1 MAQKF
6 LTSINLNKNEL
17 QNAVL
22 QNLASAPSSPKV
34 GQKYYN
40 TADNK
45 EYIYNGTKWVSY
57 EATDSSLLRTTD
69 VVNNLTSTSTNK
81 PLSAAQGKE
90 LNTSI
95 SNLSTKVGTVES
107 NVSKNATAIQTEKSR
122 AEGVEAELRKDITD
136 IQNDYLTSSDKSDLQ
151 GNVTSEA
158 NRAKAAEDKIEASVG
173 LGTDGSYTAH
183 TNKNY
188 INGATSVRNEIEKL
202 DTQVKT
208 NATNIG
214 SLDSTLKTEQGNID
228 TLQGYFNNGVAKQA
242 AKVTNALTIKMNG
255 QSNVVYDGSGAKEVN
270 ISATNIVTALGTTPV
285 NRATGDKNGNDIST
299 TYVTRA
305 GNEDVTGVHNFT
317 NGIEING
324 VPITKNE
331 NGVVYIEGN
340 LAVKG
345 GVTMFA
351 DDSVTESTIRDAIGN
366 AGYDGA
372 TGLAAFNS
380 SQFNI
385 NEDGTVSIIG
395 GSTGVDS
402 VGVLAVVEEAGY
414 IKENEVAASY
424 INKNQI
430 GTANGLA
437 TLGSDGK
444 VPSSQLPSYVDDV
457 LEYANKSNFP
467 TTGESGKIYVETSTS
482 KAYRW
487 SGSTYVEI
495 AAATIHK
502 YSTTLSGNGTTKDFV
517 VTHSLNTRDVIVNL
531 YENTTPYQQVWAD
544 VKMTSTS
551 QVTVSFA
558 EAPASGVNYR
568 IVIIA

>member
-45 EYIYNGTKWVSY
+45 EYIWNGTAWITY
-57 EATDSSLLRTTD
+57 EKADSTLIRTSD

-81 PLSAAQGKE
+81 PLAAAQGKE

-122 AEGVEAELRKDITD
+122 AEGVEAELREDITD

-270 ISATNIVTALGTTPV
+270 ISAANIVTALGTTPV

-502 YSTTLSGNGTTKDFV
+502 YSTTLSGNGTTKDFT

>member
-22 QNLASAPSSPKV
+22 QNLASAPSSPKA

-57 EATDSSLLRTTD
+57 EPTDSSLLRTTD

-90 LNTSI
+90 LNASI

-214 SLDSTLKTEQGNID
+214 SLDSTLKTEQSNID

-270 ISATNIVTALGTTPV
+270 ISAANIVTALGTTPV

-395 GSTGVDS
+395 GSTGVDA

>member
-45 EYIYNGTKWVSY
+45 EYIWNGTAWITY
-57 EATDSSLLRTTD
+57 EKADSTLIRTSD

-95 SNLSTKVGTVES
+95 SNLSTNVGTIES
-107 NVSKNATAIQTEKSR
+107 NVSKNTTAIQTEKSR
-122 AEGVEAELRKDITD
+122 AEDVEAELREDITD

-188 INGATSVRNEIEKL
+188 INGATNVRNEIEKL

-214 SLDSTLKTEQGNID
+214 SLDSTLKTEQSNID

-270 ISATNIVTALGTTPV
+270 ISAANIVTALGTTPV

-502 YSTTLSGNGTTKDFV
+502 YSTTLSGNGSTRDFT
-517 VTHSLNTRDVIVNL
+517 VTHSLNTRDIVVNM
-531 YENTTPYQQVWAD
+531 YENTSPYQQVWAD

-558 EAPASGVNYR
+558 EAPASGVSYR

>member
-45 EYIYNGTKWVSY
+45 EYIWNGTAWITY
-57 EATDSSLLRTTD
+57 EKADSTLIRTSD

-107 NVSKNATAIQTEKSR
+107 NVSKNTTAIQTEKSR
-122 AEGVEAELRKDITD
+122 AEGVEAELREDITD

-188 INGATSVRNEIEKL
+188 INGATSVRNEVEKL

-255 QSNVVYDGSGAKEVN
+255 QPNVVYDGSGAKEVN
-270 ISATNIVTALGTTPV
+270 ISAANIVTALGTTPV

-351 DDSVTESTIRDAIGN
+351 DDSVTESSIRDAIGN

-395 GSTGVDS
+395 GSTGVDA

-544 VKMTSTS
+544 VKMISTS

-558 EAPASGVNYR
+558 EAPASGTNYR

>member
-34 GQKYYN
+34 GQKYFN

-45 EYIYNGTKWVSY
+45 EYIYNGSEWVTY
-57 EATDSSLLRTTD
+57 EPLDNTLLRTTD
-69 VVNNLTSTSTNK
+69 VVDNLTTTANNK
-81 PLSAAQGKE
+81 PLSATQGKE
-90 LNTSI
+90 LNTKIGSLTTRV
-95 SNLSTKVGTVES
+95 STVEGG
-107 NVSKNATAIQTEKSR
+107 VTTNATAITTEKTR
-122 AEGVEAELRKDITD
+122 AEGIEAGLRTD
-136 IQNDYLTSSDKSDLQ
+136 VNAIKADYLKASDKSSLQ
-151 GNVTSEA
+151 TSISDETT
-158 NRAKAAEDKIEASVG
+158 RAKAAEDKIESSVG
-173 LGTDGSYTAH
+173 LATDGSYAPH
-183 TNKNY
+183 TTKNY

-202 DTQVKT
+202 DAQVKV

-214 SLDSTLKTEQGNID
+214 TLDSTLKTEQGNID
-228 TLQGYFNNGVAKQA
+228 TLEGYFTNGVAKQA
-242 AKVTNALTIKMNG
+242 AKVSNALTIKMNG
-255 QSNVVYDGSGAKEVN
+255 QNDVVFDGSGAKQVN
-270 ISATNIVTALGTTPV
+270 ISAANIVTALGTTPV
-285 NRATGDKNGNDIST
+285 NRATGDKNGNDITT
-299 TYVTRA
+299 TYVPVS
-305 GNEDVTGVHNFT
+305 GNTDITGQKNFT
-317 NGIEING
+317 NGIKIEG

-331 NGVVYIEGN
+331 NGVIYIEGN

-345 GVTMFA
+345 GVTAFA
-351 DDSVTESTIRDAIGN
+351 DDSVTESTIRDAIGP

-380 SQFNI
+380 SQFRVNS
-385 NEDGTVSIIG
+385 DGTVSIIG
-395 GSTGVDS
+395 GSTGVDAA
-402 VGVLAVVEEAGY
+402 GVLAVVSEAGY
-414 IKENEVAASY
+414 ITSSNVAASY

-430 GTANGLA
+430 GKANGIA

-457 LEYANKSNFP
+457 LEYTNKSSFP
-467 TTGESGKIYVETSTS
+467 SPGEAGKIYVDASTA

-487 SGSTYVEI
+487 SGTTYVEI

-502 YSTTLSGNGTTKDFV
+502 YSATLSGNGSTKEFT
-517 VTHSLNTRDVIVNL
+517 VTHSLGTRDVVVNL
-531 YENTTPYQQVWAD
+531 YENTSPYQQVWAD
-544 VKMTSTS
+544 IKMTSTS

-558 EAPASGVNYR
+558 EAPASGVSYR

>member
-22 QNLASAPSSPKV
+22 QNLASAPSSPKA

-57 EATDSSLLRTTD
+57 EPTDSSLLRTTD

-214 SLDSTLKTEQGNID
+214 SLDSTLKTEQSNIN

-270 ISATNIVTALGTTPV
+270 ISAANIVTALGTTPV

-395 GSTGVDS
+395 GSTGVDA

>member
-45 EYIYNGTKWVSY
+45 EYIWNGTAWITY
-57 EATDSSLLRTTD
+57 EKADSTLIRTSD

-81 PLSAAQGKE
+81 PLAAAQGKE

-122 AEGVEAELRKDITD
+122 AEGVEAELREDITD

-270 ISATNIVTALGTTPV
+270 ISAANIVTALGTTPV

-502 YSTTLSGNGTTKDFV
+502 YSTTLSGNGTTKDFT
-517 VTHSLNTRDVIVNL
+517 VTHSLNTRDVIVNI

>member
-1 MAQKF
+1 
-6 LTSINLNKNEL
+6 
-17 QNAVL
+17 
-22 QNLASAPSSPKV
+22 
-34 GQKYYN
+34 
-40 TADNK
+40 
-45 EYIYNGTKWVSY
+45 
-57 EATDSSLLRTTD
+57 
-69 VVNNLTSTSTNK
+69 
-81 PLSAAQGKE
+81 
-90 LNTSI
+90 
-95 SNLSTKVGTVES
+95 
-107 NVSKNATAIQTEKSR
+107 
-122 AEGVEAELRKDITD
+122 
-136 IQNDYLTSSDKSDLQ
+136 
-151 GNVTSEA
+151 
-158 NRAKAAEDKIEASVG
+158 
-173 LGTDGSYTAH
+173 
-183 TNKNY
+183 
-188 INGATSVRNEIEKL
+188 
-202 DTQVKT
+202 
-208 NATNIG
+208 
-214 SLDSTLKTEQGNID
+214 
-228 TLQGYFNNGVAKQA
+228 
-242 AKVTNALTIKMNG
+242 MNG

-395 GSTGVDS
+395 GSTGVDA

-437 TLGSDGK
+437 TLGRDGK

-457 LEYANKSNFP
+457 LE
-467 TTGESGKIYVETSTS
+467 
-482 KAYRW
+482 
-487 SGSTYVEI
+487 
-495 AAATIHK
+495 
-502 YSTTLSGNGTTKDFV
+502 
-517 VTHSLNTRDVIVNL
+517 
-531 YENTTPYQQVWAD
+531 
-544 VKMTSTS
+544 
-551 QVTVSFA
+551 
-558 EAPASGVNYR
+558 
-568 IVIIA
+568 

>member
-22 QNLASAPSSPKV
+22 QNLASAPSSPKA

-57 EATDSSLLRTTD
+57 ESTDSSLLRTTD

-107 NVSKNATAIQTEKSR
+107 NVSKNTTAIQTEKSR

-151 GNVTSEA
+151 GNVTNEA

-202 DTQVKT
+202 DTQVKN

-270 ISATNIVTALGTTPV
+270 ISAANIVTALGTTPV

-467 TTGESGKIYVETSTS
+467 TTGESGKIYVETSNS

>member
-45 EYIYNGTKWVSY
+45 EYIWNGTAWITY
-57 EATDSSLLRTTD
+57 EKADSTLIRTSD

-107 NVSKNATAIQTEKSR
+107 NLSKNTAAIQTEILR
-122 AEGVEAELRKDITD
+122 AKGIEAELREDITN

-151 GNVTSEA
+151 GNVTSEV
-158 NRAKAAEDKIEASVG
+158 NRAKAAEDKIEASIG

-188 INGATSVRNEIEKL
+188 INGATSVRNEVEKL

-270 ISATNIVTALGTTPV
+270 ISAANIVTALGTTPV

-331 NGVVYIEGN
+331 NGVIYIEGN

-380 SQFNI
+380 SQFSI

-395 GSTGVDS
+395 GSTGVDA
-402 VGVLAVVEEAGY
+402 VGVLEVVEEAGY
-414 IKENEVAASY
+414 IKEDEVAASY

>member
-324 VPITKNE
+324 VPIIKNE

>member
-34 GQKYYN
+34 GQKYFN

-45 EYIYNGTKWVSY
+45 EYIYNGSEWVTY
-57 EATDSSLLRTTD
+57 EPLDNTLLRTTD
-69 VVNNLTSTSTNK
+69 VVDNLTTTANNK
-81 PLSAAQGKE
+81 PLSATQGKE
-90 LNTSI
+90 LNTKIGSLTTRV
-95 SNLSTKVGTVES
+95 STVEGG
-107 NVSKNATAIQTEKSR
+107 VTTNATAITTEKTR
-122 AEGVEAELRKDITD
+122 AEGIEAGLRTD
-136 IQNDYLTSSDKSDLQ
+136 VNAIKADYLKSSDKSSLQ
-151 GNVTSEA
+151 TSISDETT
-158 NRAKAAEDKIEASVG
+158 RAKAAEDKIESSVG
-173 LGTDGSYTAH
+173 LATDGSYTPH
-183 TNKNY
+183 TAKNY

-202 DTQVKT
+202 DAQVKV

-214 SLDSTLKTEQGNID
+214 TLDSTLKTEQGNID
-228 TLQGYFNNGVAKQA
+228 TLEGYFTNGVAKQA
-242 AKVTNALTIKMNG
+242 AKVSNALTIKMNG
-255 QSNVVYDGSGAKEVN
+255 QNDVVFDGSGAKQVN
-270 ISATNIVTALGTTPV
+270 ISAANIVTALGTTPV
-285 NRATGDKNGNDIST
+285 NRATGDKNGNDIT
-299 TYVTRA
+299 TAYVPVS
-305 GNEDVTGVHNFT
+305 GNTDITGQKNFT
-317 NGIEING
+317 NGIKIEG

-331 NGVVYIEGN
+331 NGVIYIEGN

-345 GVTMFA
+345 GVTAFA
-351 DDSVTESTIRDAIGN
+351 DDSVTESTIRDAIGP

-380 SQFNI
+380 SQFRVNS
-385 NEDGTVSIIG
+385 DGTVSIIG
-395 GSTGVDS
+395 GSTGVDAA
-402 VGVLAVVEEAGY
+402 GVLAVVSEAGY
-414 IKENEVAASY
+414 ITSSNVAASY

-430 GTANGLA
+430 GKANGLA

-457 LEYANKSNFP
+457 LEYTNKSSFP
-467 TTGESGKIYVETSTS
+467 STGESGKIYVDASTA

-487 SGSTYVEI
+487 SGTTYVEI

-502 YSTTLSGNGTTKDFV
+502 YSTTLSGNGSTKEFTI
-517 VTHSLNTRDVIVNL
+517 THSLGTRDVVVNL
-531 YENTTPYQQVWAD
+531 YENTSPYQQVWAD
-544 VKMTSTS
+544 IKMTSTS

>member
-34 GQKYYN
+34 GQKYFN

-45 EYIYNGTKWVSY
+45 EYIYNGSEWVTY
-57 EATDSSLLRTTD
+57 EPLDNTLLRTTD
-69 VVNNLTSTSTNK
+69 VVDNLTTTANNK

-90 LNTSI
+90 LNTKIGSLTTRV
-95 SNLSTKVGTVES
+95 STVEGG
-107 NVSKNATAIQTEKSR
+107 VTTNATAITTEKTR
-122 AEGVEAELRKDITD
+122 AEGIEAGLRTD
-136 IQNDYLTSSDKSDLQ
+136 VNAIKADYLKASDKSSLQ
-151 GNVTSEA
+151 TSISDETT
-158 NRAKAAEDKIEASVG
+158 RAKAAEDKIESSVG
-173 LGTDGSYTAH
+173 LAADGSYAPH
-183 TNKNY
+183 TTKNY

-202 DTQVKT
+202 DAQVKV

-214 SLDSTLKTEQGNID
+214 TLDSTLKTEQGNID
-228 TLQGYFNNGVAKQA
+228 TLEGYFTNGVAKQA
-242 AKVTNALTIKMNG
+242 AKVSNALTIKMNG
-255 QSNVVYDGSGAKEVN
+255 QSDVVFDGSGAKQVN
-270 ISATNIVTALGTTPV
+270 ISASNIVTALGTTPV
-285 NRATGDKNGNDIST
+285 NRATGDKNGNDITT
-299 TYVTRA
+299 TYVPVS
-305 GNEDVTGVHNFT
+305 GNTDITGQKNFT
-317 NGIEING
+317 NGIKIEG

-331 NGVVYIEGN
+331 NGVIYIEGN

-345 GVTMFA
+345 GVTAFA

-372 TGLAAFNS
+372 TGLAAFDS
-380 SQFNI
+380 SQFRVNS
-385 NEDGTVSIIG
+385 DGTVSIIG
-395 GSTGVDS
+395 GSTGVDAA
-402 VGVLAVVEEAGY
+402 GVLAVVSEAGY
-414 IKENEVAASY
+414 ITSSNVAASY

-430 GTANGLA
+430 GKANGLA

-457 LEYANKSNFP
+457 LEYTNKSSFP
-467 TTGESGKIYVETSTS
+467 STGESGKIYVDASTA

-487 SGSTYVEI
+487 SGTTYVEI

-502 YSTTLSGNGTTKDFV
+502 YSTTLSGNGSTKEFTV
-517 VTHSLNTRDVIVNL
+517 NHSLGTRDVVVNL
-531 YENTTPYQQVWAD
+531 YENTSPYQQVWAD

>member
-45 EYIYNGTKWVSY
+45 EYIWNGTAWITY
-57 EATDSSLLRTTD
+57 EKADSTLIRTSD

-107 NVSKNATAIQTEKSR
+107 NVSKNTTAIQTEKSR
-122 AEGVEAELRKDITD
+122 AEGVEAELREDITD

-285 NRATGDKNGNDIST
+285 NRAKGDKNGNDIST

-366 AGYDGA
+366 AGYDGV

-385 NEDGTVSIIG
+385 NEDGTVSIIR

-437 TLGSDGK
+437 TLGRDGK

-502 YSTTLSGNGTTKDFV
+502 YSTTLSGNGTKKDFV

>member
-34 GQKYYN
+34 GQKYFN

-45 EYIYNGTKWVSY
+45 EYIYNGSEWVTY
-57 EATDSSLLRTTD
+57 EPLDNTLLRTTD
-69 VVNNLTSTSTNK
+69 VVDNLTTTANNK
-81 PLSAAQGKE
+81 PLSATQGKE
-90 LNTSI
+90 LNTKIGSLTTRV
-95 SNLSTKVGTVES
+95 STVEGG
-107 NVSKNATAIQTEKSR
+107 VTTNATAITTEKTR
-122 AEGVEAELRKDITD
+122 AEGIEAGLRTD
-136 IQNDYLTSSDKSDLQ
+136 VNAIKADYLKASDKSSLQ
-151 GNVTSEA
+151 TSISDETT
-158 NRAKAAEDKIEASVG
+158 RAKAAEDKIESSVG
-173 LGTDGSYTAH
+173 LATDGSYTPH
-183 TNKNY
+183 TAKNY

-202 DTQVKT
+202 DAQVKV

-214 SLDSTLKTEQGNID
+214 TLDSTLKTEQGNID
-228 TLQGYFNNGVAKQA
+228 TLEGYFTNGVAKQA
-242 AKVTNALTIKMNG
+242 AKVSNALTIKMNG
-255 QSNVVYDGSGAKEVN
+255 QNDVVFDGSGAKQVN
-270 ISATNIVTALGTTPV
+270 ISAANIVTALGTTPV
-285 NRATGDKNGNDIST
+285 NRATGDKNGNDITS
-299 TYVTRA
+299 TYVPVS
-305 GNEDVTGVHNFT
+305 GNTDITGQKNFT
-317 NGIEING
+317 NGIKIEG

-331 NGVVYIEGN
+331 NGVIYIEGN

-345 GVTMFA
+345 GVTAFA

-372 TGLAAFNS
+372 TGLAAFDS
-380 SQFNI
+380 SQFRVNS
-385 NEDGTVSIIG
+385 DGTVSIIG
-395 GSTGVDS
+395 GSTGVDAA
-402 VGVLAVVEEAGY
+402 GVLAVVSEAGY
-414 IKENEVAASY
+414 ITSSNVAASY

-430 GTANGLA
+430 GKANGLA

-457 LEYANKSNFP
+457 LEYTNKSGFP
-467 TTGESGKIYVETSTS
+467 STGESGKIYVDASTA

-487 SGSTYVEI
+487 SGTTYVEI

-502 YSTTLSGNGTTKDFV
+502 YSTTLSGNGSTKEFTV
-517 VTHSLNTRDVIVNL
+517 NHSLGTRDVVVNL
-531 YENTTPYQQVWAD
+531 YENTSPYQQVWAD

>member
-34 GQKYYN
+34 GQKYFN

-45 EYIYNGTKWVSY
+45 EYIYNGSEWVTY
-57 EATDSSLLRTTD
+57 EPLDNTLLRTTD
-69 VVNNLTSTSTNK
+69 VVDNLTTTANNK
-81 PLSAAQGKE
+81 PLSATQGKE
-90 LNTSI
+90 LNTKIGSLTTRV
-95 SNLSTKVGTVES
+95 STVEGG
-107 NVSKNATAIQTEKSR
+107 VTTNATAITTEKTR
-122 AEGVEAELRKDITD
+122 AEGIEAGLRTD
-136 IQNDYLTSSDKSDLQ
+136 VNAIKADYLKASDKSSLQ
-151 GNVTSEA
+151 TSISDETT
-158 NRAKAAEDKIEASVG
+158 RAKAAEDKIESSVG
-173 LGTDGSYTAH
+173 LAADGSYAPH
-183 TNKNY
+183 TTKNY

-202 DTQVKT
+202 DAQVKV

-214 SLDSTLKTEQGNID
+214 TLDSTLKTEQGNID
-228 TLQGYFNNGVAKQA
+228 TLEGYFTNGVAKQA
-242 AKVTNALTIKMNG
+242 AKVSNALTIKMNG
-255 QSNVVYDGSGAKEVN
+255 QSDVVFDGSGAKQVN
-270 ISATNIVTALGTTPV
+270 ISAANIVTALGTTPV
-285 NRATGDKNGNDIST
+285 NRATGDKNGNDITT
-299 TYVTRA
+299 TYVPVS
-305 GNEDVTGVHNFT
+305 GNTDITGQKNFT
-317 NGIEING
+317 NGIKIEG

-331 NGVVYIEGN
+331 NGVIYIEGN

-345 GVTMFA
+345 GVTAFA
-351 DDSVTESTIRDAIGN
+351 DDSVTESTIRDAIGP

-380 SQFNI
+380 SQFRVNS
-385 NEDGTVSIIG
+385 DGTVSIIG
-395 GSTGVDS
+395 GSTGVDAA
-402 VGVLAVVEEAGY
+402 GVLAVVSEAGY
-414 IKENEVAASY
+414 ITSSNVAASY

-430 GTANGLA
+430 GKANGLA
-437 TLGSDGK
+437 TLGNDGK

-457 LEYANKSNFP
+457 LEYTNKSSFP
-467 TTGESGKIYVETSTS
+467 STGESGKIYVDASTA

-487 SGSTYVEI
+487 SGTTYVEI

-502 YSTTLSGNGTTKDFV
+502 YSTTLSGNGSTKEFTV
-517 VTHSLNTRDVIVNL
+517 NHSLGTRDVVVNL
-531 YENTTPYQQVWAD
+531 YENTSPYQQVWAD

>member
-22 QNLASAPSSPKV
+22 QNLATPPSSPKA
-34 GQKYYN
+34 GQKYFN
-40 TADNK
+40 TAENK
-45 EYIYNGTKWVSY
+45 EYVYNGVEWVSY
-57 EATDSSLLRTTD
+57 ESTDSSLLRTTD

-122 AEGVEAELRKDITD
+122 AEGVEAKLREDITD

-151 GNVTSEA
+151 RNITSEA

-208 NATNIG
+208 NTTNIG
-214 SLDSTLKTEQGNID
+214 SLDITLKTEQGNID

-270 ISATNIVTALGTTPV
+270 ISAANIVTALGTTPV

>member
-17 QNAVL
+17 QNVVL
-22 QNLASAPSSPKV
+22 QNLASAPSSPKA

-45 EYIYNGTKWVSY
+45 EYIYNGTAWITY
-57 EATDSSLLRTTD
+57 EKADSTLIRTND

-107 NVSKNATAIQTEKSR
+107 NVSKNTTAIQTEKSR
-122 AEGVEAELRKDITD
+122 AEGVEAELREDITD

-270 ISATNIVTALGTTPV
+270 ISAANIVTALGTTPV

-395 GSTGVDS
+395 GSTGVDA

-558 EAPASGVNYR
+558 EAPASGTNYR